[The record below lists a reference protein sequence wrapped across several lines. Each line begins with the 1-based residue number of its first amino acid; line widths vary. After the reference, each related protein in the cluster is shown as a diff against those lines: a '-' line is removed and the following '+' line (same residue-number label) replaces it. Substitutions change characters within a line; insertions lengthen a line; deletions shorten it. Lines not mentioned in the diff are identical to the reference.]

1 MTQPARLGSSVLR
14 FSGASCSYII
24 FSPPYKNCL
33 NRYQMNCFKFKQLRN
48 SLQLNTVCSYS
59 LIKDYFVAKSSSA
72 APTPPDA
79 YERLAIR
86 VQKIINS
93 TNAQKA
99 KAALIFRLPDE
110 PEDEWERL
118 LEEIAENDNVT
129 LAYRDDGGVQIFWVV
144 PKED

>member
-1 MTQPARLGSSVLR
+1 MP
-14 FSGASCSYII
+14 
-24 FSPPYKNCL
+24 
-33 NRYQMNCFKFKQLRN
+33 
-48 SLQLNTVCSYS
+48 TVKYCMCVQ
-59 LIKDYFVAKSSSA
+59 LIKEYSVAKPSSTT
-72 APTPPDA
+72 PTPPDA
-79 YERLAIR
+79 YARLAVRI
-86 VQKIINS
+86 QKIINS

-110 PEDEWERL
+110 PEDEWARL

>member
-1 MTQPARLGSSVLR
+1 MLTVKY
-14 FSGASCSYII
+14 C
-24 FSPPYKNCL
+24 
-33 NRYQMNCFKFKQLRN
+33 MHV
-48 SLQLNTVCSYS
+48 QLN
-59 LIKDYFVAKSSSA
+59 KDSFVATTSA
-72 APTPPDA
+72 ATSTPPGA
-79 YERLAIR
+79 YERLGLR

-93 TNAQKA
+93 PNAQKA

-110 PEDEWERL
+110 PVEDWERL

>member
-1 MTQPARLGSSVLR
+1 MAK
-14 FSGASCSYII
+14 
-24 FSPPYKNCL
+24 PP
-33 NRYQMNCFKFKQLRN
+33 
-48 SLQLNTVCSYS
+48 ST
-59 LIKDYFVAKSSSA
+59 A
-72 APTPPDA
+72 ATPPDA
-79 YERLAIR
+79 YQRLAIR

-110 PEDEWERL
+110 PVDEWERL